1 MGGPEGARRTGPQ
14 PARRGD
20 GRPRPAGPPRR
31 GVPAGDPRPPAP
43 SRSSR
48 GTPPRGVPREDGA
61 RPRRGSPPR
70 PGRTG
75 RTGPQRTAPAGP
87 RRHDG
92 ERPPKERPSKGGA
105 GRPRR
110 DAPARPSGAAPAR
123 PARGG
128 AGLPRLLGR
137 LRRGPVGRGAAAR
150 PLPGGA
156 PESADRAAARRP
168 PRRPG
173 RGRSGRGSA
182 PLFFGAAAALAVVV
196 IVAVAGLIV
205 VSGDDGRSAQGDPAR
220 GMGRPADSGSSPQSY
235 SSSPSTDAYRGIE
248 ERAKDARPLT
258 EAEVFP
264 ASGRTLT
271 VKEAGAR
278 LTLVGSRMDADCAQA
293 VWGAA
298 VAEELRRG
306 GCTQAVRGMYAD
318 TRKGYA
324 LSVTIFN
331 LTTSADSDR
340 FVAALGRIHGGGFVR
355 PLTDV
360 PGGVTA
366 SPFPEELS
374 RFGQGFG
381 AARGLAMGHYAVIAW
396 AQRLD
401 GTGDPTDEAL
411 LALLIEGGKA
421 SAVLGRAAAAL

>member
-1 MGGPEGARRTGPQ
+1 
-14 PARRGD
+14 
-20 GRPRPAGPPRR
+20 
-31 GVPAGDPRPPAP
+31 
-43 SRSSR
+43 
-48 GTPPRGVPREDGA
+48 
-61 RPRRGSPPR
+61 
-70 PGRTG
+70 
-75 RTGPQRTAPAGP
+75 
-87 RRHDG
+87 
-92 ERPPKERPSKGGA
+92 
-105 GRPRR
+105 
-110 DAPARPSGAAPAR
+110 
-123 PARGG
+123 
-128 AGLPRLLGR
+128 
-137 LRRGPVGRGAAAR
+137 
-150 PLPGGA
+150 
-156 PESADRAAARRP
+156 
-168 PRRPG
+168 
-173 RGRSGRGSA
+173 
-182 PLFFGAAAALAVVV
+182 LAVVV